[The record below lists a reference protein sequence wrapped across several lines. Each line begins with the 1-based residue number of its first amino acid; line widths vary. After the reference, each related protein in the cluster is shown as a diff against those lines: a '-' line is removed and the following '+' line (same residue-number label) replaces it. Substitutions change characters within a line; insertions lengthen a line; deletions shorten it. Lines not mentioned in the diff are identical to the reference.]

1 MKTDTRLA
9 VQQGAALLL
18 AMMTVVLVAT
28 LASAMLWQQWRTT
41 SVETAERQSQQAH
54 WLLVGAHDWSRV
66 VMREDSLGSN
76 TDHLGEPWA
85 VPLRDARLSSFLAA
99 TPAAVAQNSDSLLEQ
114 VFLAGDI
121 QDQQARLNVR
131 NLVANGLLVD
141 SEMQA
146 WRRLYQQLDLP
157 VAALQVWTDAYRRA
171 LSAPLQEDAPLL
183 PQRVSQLT
191 WLGMPLAHLSKLTP
205 FITLLPT
212 ASPVNINTAS
222 AEVLSAVVPTLALPS
237 ARQWVEER
245 QRQPWRSVE
254 EAKQRMGAAAV
265 VLQPD
270 RHSVQSAY
278 FEVNGRLRF
287 NDIGLRETALIRRQ
301 GLQTHTVW
309 QERRP
314 WWSRRSCMSAE
325 SSPC

>member
-1 MKTDTRLA
+1 
-9 VQQGAALLL
+9 
-18 AMMTVVLVAT
+18 
-28 LASAMLWQQWRTT
+28 
-41 SVETAERQSQQAH
+41 
-54 WLLVGAHDWSRV
+54 
-66 VMREDSLGSN
+66 
-76 TDHLGEPWA
+76 
-85 VPLRDARLSSFLAA
+85 
-99 TPAAVAQNSDSLLEQ
+99 
-114 VFLAGDI
+114 
-121 QDQQARLNVR
+121 
-131 NLVANGLLVD
+131 
-141 SEMQA
+141 
-146 WRRLYQQLDLP
+146 
-157 VAALQVWTDAYRRA
+157 AALQVWTDAYRRA

-265 VLQPD
+265 VLQSD

-287 NDIGLRETALIRRQ
+287 NEIRLWETALIRRQ